1 MSSALS
7 QNVTQILLDWRSGNQ
22 EALER
27 LMPLVYDEL
36 RRLAARYMRNERSE
50 HTLQATALV
59 NEAYIRLV
67 DMKVS
72 WQDRAHFF
80 AVAARLMR
88 RLLVDHARGQRRAKR
103 ECGPKVSLDDALE
116 VSSKPAL
123 DLVAL
128 DEALT
133 RLATFDSRKAEI
145 VELHFFGGLNNEE
158 VAEALGIS
166 RATVQRD
173 FIFLSIWFFLQL
185 SGLQPLI
192 PDSDRSWR
200 FVSVS
205 LKVFTGRQDMARVR
219 TGHNG
224 RLNFAGNGLANILR
238 RGAGG
243 KDRSHQQFNRY
254 RTVSCLC
261 FCYSRLARM

>member
-1 MSSALS
+1 MSSAHP
-7 QNVTQILLDWRSGNQ
+7 QNVTQILLDWRSGNE
-22 EALER
+22 EALEQ

-36 RRLAARYMRNERSE
+36 RRLAARHMRNERSE

-88 RLLVDHARGQRRAKR
+88 RLLVDHARAQRRAKR
-103 ECGPKVSLDDALE
+103 ECGPKVSLDEALE

-123 DLVAL
+123 DVVAL

-133 RLATFDSRKAEI
+133 QFATFDPRKAEI
-145 VELHFFGGLNNEE
+145 VELHFFGGLSNEE

-173 FIFLSIWFFLQL
+173 LRIAKAWLSCE
-185 SGLQPLI
+185 
-192 PDSDRSWR
+192 
-200 FVSVS
+200 
-205 LKVFTGRQDMARVR
+205 LKR
-219 TGHNG
+219 
-224 RLNFAGNGLANILR
+224 GN
-238 RGAGG
+238 
-243 KDRSHQQFNRY
+243 D
-254 RTVSCLC
+254 
-261 FCYSRLARM
+261 

>member
-1 MSSALS
+1 MLRE
-7 QNVTQILLDWRSGNQ
+7 WRSGNQ
-22 EALER
+22 EALDR

-36 RRLAARYMRNERSE
+36 RRLANRYMRGERPE

-59 NEAYIRLV
+59 NEAYLRLV

-88 RLLVDHARGQRRAKR
+88 RLLVDHARANQRAKR
-103 ECGPKVSLDDALE
+103 ESGPKVSLDDALE

-133 RLATFDSRKAEI
+133 RFATFDPRKAEI
-145 VELHFFGGLNNEE
+145 IELHFFGGLNNEE

-173 FIFLSIWFFLQL
+173 LRVAKAWLSHE
-185 SGLQPLI
+185 
-192 PDSDRSWR
+192 
-200 FVSVS
+200 
-205 LKVFTGRQDMARVR
+205 LK
-219 TGHNG
+219 
-224 RLNFAGNGLANILR
+224 
-238 RGAGG
+238 
-243 KDRSHQQFNRY
+243 
-254 RTVSCLC
+254 
-261 FCYSRLARM
+261 SREQ

>member
-1 MSSALS
+1 MYMSSVQS
-7 QNVTQILLDWRSGNQ
+7 NDVTQMLLEWRSGNQ
-22 EALER
+22 EALDR

-36 RRLAARYMRNERSE
+36 RRLANRYMRSERPE

-59 NEAYIRLV
+59 NEAYLRLV

-88 RLLVDHARGQRRAKR
+88 RLLVDHARANQRAKR
-103 ECGPKVSLDDALE
+103 EGGPKVSLDDALE

-133 RLATFDSRKAEI
+133 RFATFDPRKAEI
-145 VELHFFGGLNNEE
+145 IELHFFGGLNNEE

-173 FIFLSIWFFLQL
+173 L
-185 SGLQPLI
+185 
-192 PDSDRSWR
+192 
-200 FVSVS
+200 
-205 LKVFTGRQDMARVR
+205 
-219 TGHNG
+219 
-224 RLNFAGNGLANILR
+224 
-238 RGAGG
+238 
-243 KDRSHQQFNRY
+243 
-254 RTVSCLC
+254 
-261 FCYSRLARM
+261 RLAKAWLSHELKAVKSER